1 LFYLSALLVFL
12 LDRALKSVA
21 FARLA
26 PAGSLPVI
34 KGFFNL
40 TYVRNTGV
48 AFGLFPGQRLFLILI
63 GIIVCFLVVYYHE
76 KSGNKNLL
84 LNVYL
89 GLILG
94 GSLGN
99 LFDRVVS
106 GYVTDY
112 MDFRV
117 FPVFNLADMCINLG
131 VILIILNFIME
142 KK

>member
-1 LFYLSALLVFL
+1 M
-12 LDRALKSVA
+12 
-21 FARLA
+21 
-26 PAGSLPVI
+26 PVI

-48 AFGLFPGQRLFLILI
+48 AFGLFPDQRLFLILI
-63 GIIVCFLVVYYHE
+63 GIIVCFLVVYYRE
-76 KSGNKNLL
+76 RSGNTNLL

-99 LFDRVVS
+99 LFDRVVY

-131 VILIILNFIME
+131 VILIILNFIVE
-142 KK
+142 RK